1 MNNVYNEVINDLNSL
16 QDSDKNIAKIR
27 EVLVEKKQKYSSLED
42 YVCVLA
48 AFYNYMSVDVI
59 TYDVL
64 IKYCK
69 DVFIN
74 VFNEDGLSNH
84 LNVIKENDAVLD
96 LIINI
101 CDQNILDKLLEISK
115 TDDKFYNKVLEYFKK
130 NNKEI
135 SIESSFEPQIDI
147 SNINNEEEK
156 AYKTFIND
164 AIILSKDMKESIDG
178 NNKLASI
185 TNSRLSRLIKNM
197 LQKLQLNTSS
207 LMVDKLQIKD
217 NIKGMIE
224 PQRIASCAK
233 DIILCVSSKSNVK
246 RLVSDSVVPIINST
260 EETIKSIFNESSLVY
275 NDSDS
280 INTIAIK

>member
-1 MNNVYNEVINDLNSL
+1 MNNVYNEVINDLNGL

-130 NNKEI
+130 
-135 SIESSFEPQIDI
+135 
-147 SNINNEEEK
+147 
-156 AYKTFIND
+156 
-164 AIILSKDMKESIDG
+164 IIK
-178 NNKLASI
+178 KLA
-185 TNSRLSRLIKNM
+185 LSPL
-197 LQKLQLNTSS
+197 LNH
-207 LMVDKLQIKD
+207 K
-217 NIKGMIE
+217 
-224 PQRIASCAK
+224 
-233 DIILCVSSKSNVK
+233 
-246 RLVSDSVVPIINST
+246 
-260 EETIKSIFNESSLVY
+260 
-275 NDSDS
+275 
-280 INTIAIK
+280 